1 MKSLAIVSLH
11 TSPLAQPGSG
21 DGGGMNVYVRELAT
35 ALAHAGVQCDVY
47 TRRTS
52 PDQPDCV
59 DVEPGFR
66 VRHIDAGAHDL
77 DKADLPAVV
86 APFTERLIQSL
97 EQNPVDAIHANYWL
111 SADAGHRAKHELN
124 LPLAVTF
131 HTLGSVKAALGDHE
145 PVWRI
150 EAEHQIIGCS
160 DVVFASCDVEAE
172 QLVEFYD
179 TPAERIGIVPPG
191 VDHALF
197 SPGQK
202 WAARQAAGLDSS
214 PMILFVGR
222 IQPLKGLD
230 IAIQSLAASSTGAT
244 LVVVG
249 GPSGEEGEAH
259 LTDIEKMAVEL
270 GVADR
275 IQWFPPQPHHLLST
289 FYRAADLCIA
299 PSRSES
305 FGLVA
310 LEASACGTPVVASA
324 VGGLQTI
331 VDHGRT
337 GLLVPD
343 RDPFMFAEAID
354 TIVNDELL
362 LIEMGDAAARRA
374 AGYTWRSAATRVR
387 ELFTRLDSR
396 SLVDCR

>member
-1 MKSLAIVSLH
+1 M
-11 TSPLAQPGSG
+11 
-21 DGGGMNVYVRELAT
+21 
-35 ALAHAGVQCDVY
+35 
-47 TRRTS
+47 
-52 PDQPDCV
+52 
-59 DVEPGFR
+59 
-66 VRHIDAGAHDL
+66 
-77 DKADLPAVV
+77 
-86 APFTERLIQSL
+86 
-97 EQNPVDAIHANYWL
+97 
-111 SADAGHRAKHELN
+111 
-124 LPLAVTF
+124 
-131 HTLGSVKAALGDHE
+131 
-145 PVWRI
+145 
-150 EAEHQIIGCS
+150 
-160 DVVFASCDVEAE
+160 
-172 QLVEFYD
+172 
-179 TPAERIGIVPPG
+179 
-191 VDHALF
+191 
-197 SPGQK
+197 
-202 WAARQAAGLDSS
+202 
-214 PMILFVGR
+214 
-222 IQPLKGLD
+222 
-230 IAIQSLAASSTGAT
+230 
-244 LVVVG
+244 VG

-289 FYRAADLCIA
+289 FYRAADLCIV

-343 RDPFMFAEAID
+343 RDPFTFAEAID